1 MSELRK
7 QGKKLL
13 KNTLIIGVGQLGAK
27 FLSILLLPLYTS
39 NLSPADLGIIDLII
53 TYASL
58 AQPIFYMQIDQAI
71 FRFLIAFRE
80 NKSKQSELIKIGIGI
95 FFIQS
100 VVLGLICFTLVGIF
114 NTSFAVLL
122 GLYAF
127 FSTFQNF
134 LMQIT
139 RGCDM
144 NTSYSISSIIYSLSL
159 FILTIYFIQM
169 TNLTINNYFIISF
182 ISFSISILYL
192 IFNLKVYI
200 NIKKLPKE
208 AKSTTKDLLKYS
220 LPLIPNALSWWVIN
234 VSDRTI
240 IKIFLGDISNGIYS
254 VANKFTNILSSVLSI
269 FVLSWTESAAENIN
283 KKNKDRFFTSII
295 IESYKLILAL
305 SSIIIA
311 CLPFVYGLFIKGPE
325 YSEAYWQ
332 IPILVISIAFNTLVS
347 ILGSV
352 YVALEK
358 TKEIAKTSVYCAV
371 INIVVNLLLIN
382 FIGLTA
388 ASLST
393 LIAFLSMAIYR
404 FIDMQKYIKVKV
416 DSRTIFLPSIII
428 SIMIILFY
436 FNMPFLNLINI
447 IICIFY
453 TYSILIKYIS
463 IIKNKILRK

>member
-1 MSELRK
+1 MR
-7 QGKKLL
+7 
-13 KNTLIIGVGQLGAK
+13 
-27 FLSILLLPLYTS
+27 
-39 NLSPADLGIIDLII
+39 
-53 TYASL
+53 
-58 AQPIFYMQIDQAI
+58 
-71 FRFLIAFRE
+71 
-80 NKSKQSELIKIGIGI
+80 
-95 FFIQS
+95 
-100 VVLGLICFTLVGIF
+100 
-114 NTSFAVLL
+114 
-122 GLYAF
+122 
-127 FSTFQNF
+127 
-134 LMQIT
+134 
-139 RGCDM
+139 
-144 NTSYSISSIIYSLSL
+144 
-159 FILTIYFIQM
+159 
-169 TNLTINNYFIISF
+169 NLTINNYFIISF

-283 KKNKDRFFTSII
+283 KKNKDHFFSSII

-311 CLPFVYGLFIKGPE
+311 FLPFVYGLFIKGPE

-358 TKEIAKTSVYCAV
+358 TKEIAKTSVYCAI

-393 LIAFLSMAIYR
+393 LIAFLSMTIYR
-404 FIDMQKYIKVKV
+404 FIDIQKYIKVKV
-416 DSRTIFLPSIII
+416 NLRTIFLPSIIV

-436 FNMPFLNLINI
+436 FNISFLNLVNI
-447 IICIFY
+447 VICIFY